1 MSSHVFCREL
11 CLKRHEPL
19 AGTGKVAARSLL
31 LHWPR
36 GKWRVPRHESAGM
49 GDRLRAALKNAMD
62 AGIHVGLVDDGN
74 ARDGDGFLLQLYP
87 QRVRLAC
94 MTEAELVDQI
104 SAFLAGEKIGGEAEP
119 RISVL
124 CCTDSR
130 RDACCAR
137 FGFATFKALKKH
149 ADPARFQVFQCTH
162 VGGCRFAASLMV
174 LPQRQRYGRLSP
186 EEVPAFLEAIGE
198 GRVYLPAYRGRPDA
212 PEPFQVAEIAALDW
226 ADRHG
231 IDRRQ
236 VRIDLPDANEAFR
249 PGDRMTLIAQAG
261 DARLAIDLATVSY
274 PVQTRCNSAVKDED
288 NHSTRWRVSGITPC
302 SEERR
307 SYAGNDE
314 SASLQADTGLTS

>member
-11 CLKRHEPL
+11 CLERHEPL
-19 AGTGKVAARSLL
+19 AGTGKVAGRSLL

-49 GDRLRAALKNAMD
+49 GNRLRAVLKDAMD

-74 ARDGDGFLLQLYP
+74 TRDGDGFLLQLYP

-94 MTEAELVDQI
+94 MTEAELVAGI
-104 SAFLAGEKIGGEAEP
+104 SAFMAGEKIGGEAES
-119 RISVL
+119 RAAIL

-149 ADPARFQVFQCTH
+149 ADPARFQVLQCTH

-186 EEVPAFLEAIGE
+186 EEAQAFLEAIGE

-212 PEPFQVAEIAALDW
+212 PEAFQVAEIAALDW
-226 ADRHG
+226 ADSHG
-231 IDRRQ
+231 IDRRE
-236 VRIDLPDANEAFR
+236 VRIDPPHASEALR
-249 PGDRMTLIAQAG
+249 PGDRTTLVAQAG
-261 DARLAIDLATVSY
+261 DIRLAIDLATVSY
-274 PVQTRCNSAVKDED
+274 PVQTRCSSAVKDEG
-288 NHSTRWRVSGITPC
+288 NNSIRWRVSGVTPC
-302 SEERR
+302 PNEQRPDARR
-307 SYAGNDE
+307 DRR
-314 SASLQADTGLTS
+314 ASLRADTGRIS